1 MRHYPLSFSLLLLIS
16 LFTLPVSAAEEATPR
31 VFYHEMAE
39 PFTINFARQ
48 SNDEARY
55 LQIKVAIRTSEQSV
69 YQAIKTHQPLIEDQ
83 LRSLFADQDMQTV
96 STLEGRQTLQQSS
109 ESLVRSLLAEET
121 GSDNIDAV
129 YFTGFIWQ

>member
-1 MRHYPLSFSLLLLIS
+1 MRHHSLCFSLILLVS
-16 LFTLPVSAAEEATPR
+16 LFALPVSAAEEEAPG
-31 VFYHEMAE
+31 VFYHEMNE

-48 SNDEARY
+48 SDDEARY
-55 LQIKVAIRTSEQSV
+55 LQIKVAIKTTEQAV

-96 STLEGRQTLQQSS
+96 STLEGRQTLQQQS
-109 ESLVRSLLAEET
+109 ETLVKSLLESET
-121 GSDNIDAV
+121 GNNNIDAV